1 MLSIEILL
9 ITVLLLITSLYQI
22 RILKRVNEKLIKL
35 VSPERDVR
43 RIAKA
48 QSDSAWEHYRQSEF
62 YAQLIRLLNLSAP
75 IPSTRSWAASPDV
88 LLTLLELSQSSKPA
102 RILDLGSG
110 MSTLVLAKSAP
121 QATII
126 SIDNSAEFAGKTKKM
141 LETHG
146 VTNVDVRVAPLTPH
160 ASGVDWYDL
169 SKLGDISNIDLLFVD
184 GPPGSKNPK
193 ARHPVIAECAAKL
206 NPRAIIVIDDA
217 GRDGEKD
224 LAHEFAKVLP
234 SHTLEFLP
242 HEKGTAVLLPKE

>member
-1 MLSIEILL
+1 MLSIAILV

-48 QSDSAWEHYRQSEF
+48 QSDAAWEHYRQSEY
-62 YAQLIRLLNLSAP
+62 YAQLLRLLDLSAP

-88 LLTLLELSQSSKPA
+88 LLTLLELSQTSKPA

-126 SIDNSAEFAGKTKKM
+126 SIDNSAEFAGKTKKL

-146 VTNVDVRVAPLTPH
+146 VTNVDLRVAPLTPH
-160 ASGVDWYDL
+160 SSGVDWYDTSQL
-169 SKLGDISNIDLLFVD
+169 RDISNIDLLFID

-193 ARHPVIAECAAKL
+193 ARHPVIAECLSKL
-206 NPRAIIVIDDA
+206 SPRAIIVIDDA

-224 LAHEFAKVLP
+224 LAHLLATALP
-234 SHTLEFLP
+234 GHTLEFLS

>member
-1 MLSIEILL
+1 MLSIAILL
-9 ITVLLLITSLYQI
+9 ITVLLLIISLYQI

-48 QSDSAWEHYRQSEF
+48 QSDASWEHYRQSEY
-62 YAQLIRLLNLSAP
+62 YAQLLRLLDLSAP

-88 LLTLLELSQSSKPA
+88 LLTLLELSQSSTPA

-126 SIDNSAEFAGKTKKM
+126 SIDNSAEFAGKTKKL

-146 VTNVDVRVAPLTPH
+146 VTNVDLRVAPLSPH
-160 ASGVDWYDL
+160 HSGVDWYDL
-169 SKLGDISNIDLLFVD
+169 SKFEDISHIDLLFVD

-193 ARHPVIAECAAKL
+193 ARHPAIAECVAKL
-206 NPRAIIVIDDA
+206 NPRAIVVIDDA

-224 LAHEFAKVLP
+224 MAHEFAKALP
-234 SHTLEFLP
+234 NHSLEFLS
-242 HEKGTAVLLPKE
+242 HEKGTAVLLPR

>member
-1 MLSIEILL
+1 MLSIAILL
-9 ITVLLLITSLYQI
+9 ITVLLLVTSLYQI

-48 QSDSAWEHYRQSEF
+48 QSDAAWEHYRQSEY
-62 YAQLIRLLNLSAP
+62 YAQLLRLLDLSAP

-88 LLTLLELSQSSKPA
+88 LLTLLDLAKRSQPS

-110 MSTLVLAKSAP
+110 MSTLVLGKSAP

-126 SIDNSAEFAGKTKKM
+126 SIDNSAEFAGKTKKL

-146 VTNVDVRVAPLTPH
+146 VTNVDLRVAPLTPH
-160 ASGVDWYDL
+160 HSGVDWYDL
-169 SKLGDISNIDLLFVD
+169 SKFEDISHIDLLFVD

-193 ARHPVIAECAAKL
+193 ARHPVIAECLSKL
-206 NPRAIIVIDDA
+206 SPLAIIVIDDA

-224 LAHEFAKVLP
+224 MAHEFAKVLP
-234 SHTLEFLP
+234 NHRLEFLS
-242 HEKGTAVLLPKE
+242 HEKGTAVLLPR